1 MSKSLA
7 VQGINRSKRI
17 WALGLAGLAAIAL
30 ALVWDSL
37 ISTPAVIGFQAG
49 LVEDLPTTG
58 ALLGLVLSFLV
69 GVTMIVVPCTF
80 PMLFALSPV
89 AEEARSRRGW
99 LSTIGL
105 FTLGLVGS
113 MAAVGAI
120 VALLGASLLDLFAEE
135 RARLTLTVL
144 LYSAIG
150 LFALAYALN
159 EFGWL
164 QLPGLPLAQLPGW
177 ARTLGRYPRSILLG
191 LVVGGGLGVGCPAPT
206 YYAVLLWDAAIGDPL
221 YGAALLGIN
230 ALGRVFPIFIIGSIF
245 FAGAQPRSVSRWI
258 TERRATVKLIN
269 GVALTL
275 LGGFLIVYWG
285 LVVGLKALA

>member
-1 MSKSLA
+1 MAQTITFWLPFKKTLAFVSASLA
-7 VQGINRSKRI
+7 AIV
-17 WALGLAGLAAIAL
+17 LGLA
-30 ALVWDSL
+30 WDSL
-37 ISTPAVIGFQAG
+37 VSTPAVISFQAG
-49 LVEDLPTTG
+49 LVEQLPTVG

-69 GVTMIVVPCTF
+69 GVSMIVVPCTF
-80 PMLFALSPV
+80 PMVFALSPI
-89 AEEARSRRGW
+89 AEEAKSRRGW
-99 LSTIGL
+99 LTTIGL

-113 MAAVGAI
+113 MAAVGVI
-120 VALLGASLLDLFAEE
+120 VALVGASLLNLFAEE

-164 QLPGLPLAQLPGW
+164 HLPGLPLVQLPGW

-206 YYAVLLWDAAIGDPL
+206 YYAVLLWDAAIGNPL

-230 ALGRVFPIFIIGSIF
+230 ALGRVTPIFIIGSLF
-245 FAGAQPRSVSRWI
+245 FAGAKPGSISRWI

-269 GVALTL
+269 GIALTL

-285 LVVGLKALA
+285 LVVGLKALV